1 MASIAYGE
9 IYSKFY
15 ARVNDYKLATMP
27 EDQWNEV
34 AYSWLHSVASK
45 SSVRRLFSSLS
56 LDDEIQ
62 IMTYDL
68 KMSVDD
74 ETDEEFVKEVFSLG
88 MIEVWVEPQL
98 YNPLNTRQMFGSNQ
112 EKFYSQ
118 SAHSSELR
126 NLYSNAESK
135 LNRLI
140 SDRNATWNS
149 YLDTES

>member
-1 MASIAYGE
+1 MASITYTE
-9 IYSKFY
+9 IYSRFY

-45 SSVRRLFSSLS
+45 PYVRRLFASIS

-62 IMTYDL
+62 TMTYTLDV
-68 KMSVDD
+68 SVDD
-74 ETDEEFVKEVFSLG
+74 DTDEEFIKEVFSLG

-98 YNPLNTRQMFGSNQ
+98 YNPLNTRQMFGSSA

-118 SAHSSELR
+118 SSHISELR
-126 NLYSNAESK
+126 SLYSDAQAK
-135 LNRLI
+135 LGRVI
-140 SDRNATWNS
+140 SDWNVTWNS
-149 YLDTES
+149 YLSEA

>member
-1 MASIAYGE
+1 MTSLSYND

-45 SSVRRLFSSLS
+45 SNVRRLFSSLS

-62 IMTYDL
+62 TMTFALDV
-68 KMSVDD
+68 SVDD
-74 ETDEEFVKEVFSLG
+74 ESDEEFVKEVFSLG
-88 MIEVWVEPQL
+88 MIEAWVEPQL

-126 NLYSNAESK
+126 NLYSDAEAK
-135 LNRLI
+135 LGRII
-140 SDRNATWNS
+140 SDRNATWNA
-149 YLDTES
+149 YLDTET

>member
-1 MASIAYGE
+1 MTSLSYND

-34 AYSWLHSVASK
+34 AYSWLHSVVSK
-45 SSVRRLFSSLS
+45 SNVRRLFSSLS

-62 IMTYDL
+62 TMTFALDV
-68 KMSVDD
+68 SVDD
-74 ETDEEFVKEVFSLG
+74 ESDEEFVKEVFSLG
-88 MIEVWVEPQL
+88 MIEAWVEPQL

-126 NLYSNAESK
+126 NLYSDAEAK
-135 LNRLI
+135 LGRII
-140 SDRNATWNS
+140 SDRNATWNA
-149 YLDTES
+149 YLDAET